1 MPGIGD
7 WVSLLLEDQG
17 HPIKSI
23 VPKEGGLQWTESLSI
38 AKGAPNP
45 GLAREYIKYA
55 TSPEGQVRTAT
66 LKSYAAAI
74 PNKEGWKLLAER
86 LPNWADQLRL
96 HMDKHN
102 VMDEYKEGKI
112 FIRKLPKQ
120 QSIEDWNEAWTEFKS
135 S

>member
-1 MPGIGD
+1 MRRTQVWRAKYQIRD
-7 WVSLLLEDQG
+7 
-17 HPIKSI
+17 
-23 VPKEGGLQWTESLSI
+23 LSRRS
-38 AKGAPNP
+38 GPDRDFEV
-45 GLAREYIKYA
+45 L
-55 TSPEGQVRTAT
+55 
-66 LKSYAAAI
+66 AAAI

-86 LPNWADQLRL
+86 LPNWADRLRL